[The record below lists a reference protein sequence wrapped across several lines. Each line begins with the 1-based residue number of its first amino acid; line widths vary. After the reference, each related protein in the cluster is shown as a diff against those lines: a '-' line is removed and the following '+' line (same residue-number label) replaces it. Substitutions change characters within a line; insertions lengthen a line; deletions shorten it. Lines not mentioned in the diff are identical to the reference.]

1 MGMEFTGIII
11 HTKRKYLPN
20 KFIMNSETYTS
31 NSLYTSTKSIQ
42 LLILSPIEDVH
53 KTSIKSEHNDIMKG
67 VIQFIHGSG
76 LAFIIFHASE
86 V

>member
-1 MGMEFTGIII
+1 MEFIGIIV
-11 HTKRKYLPN
+11 HTKREYLPD
-20 KFIMNSETYTS
+20 KLIMNSETYTS
-31 NSLYTSTKSIQ
+31 NSLYTSTKRIQ

-53 KTSIKSEHNDIMKG
+53 ITSIKSKHNDIMKG
-67 VIQFIHGSG
+67 VIQFIQGSC

>member
-1 MGMEFTGIII
+1 MEFIGIIV
-11 HTKRKYLPN
+11 HAKREYLPN
-20 KFIMNSETYTS
+20 ELIMNSETYTS
-31 NSLYTSTKSIQ
+31 NLLYTSTKRIQ

-53 KTSIKSEHNDIMKG
+53 ITSIKSKHNDIMKG
-67 VIQFIHGSG
+67 VIQFIQGSC